1 MVCRTVDTSFGGGFY
16 DFLRGFMSV
25 ASSIQIATSAA
36 RDAVNVVRTKIIAT
50 YGPAIA
56 NTDVFERLAKLV
68 DVFRLNMAHGDLETH
83 GRTLQRIRDFSKR
96 SGRPIA
102 VLVDLAGPK
111 IRLGK
116 LLGDE
121 ILCREGETYTFV
133 RQEDTQEANELG
145 TSYEKLVD
153 ELDVGDKVLLADGSV
168 ILQVT
173 GKETDRAMCRVLQR
187 GWIRTRQGVNLPR
200 VKLSVPALSE
210 EDIRNAEWAAQQG
223 VDFLGLSFVRS
234 ADDVKQLRNIVR
246 GINPDIQ
253 IVAKIE
259 KPEALDDLFQIAAV
273 SDALMVARGD
283 LGVEIDVA
291 EVPAAQ
297 KRIVRMGNE
306 YQKPVIVATQML
318 DSMQRSSRPT
328 RAEASDVA
336 NAILDGC
343 DACMLSGETAI
354 GEYPIEAAQ
363 MLRAIAIATEPA
375 FQHRDQLTS
384 FPSNRVHPVTQ
395 AVVVGAEQIA
405 ARMGA
410 RLICVATRTGATALA
425 ISNRRSFVP
434 VIGVTTHEPT
444 SRRMC
449 LYWGVQ
455 PVAHPAEPTI
465 AGLALFLDRWGLEQ
479 GGLKVGDRTV
489 IVSSGQVSA
498 NRHDVVA
505 VHEIG

>member
-1 MVCRTVDTSFGGGFY
+1 MRT
-16 DFLRGFMSV
+16 
-25 ASSIQIATSAA
+25 ASLLSSPATIYPQENGS
-36 RDAVNVVRTKIIAT
+36 VVRTKIIAT
-50 YGPAIA
+50 YGPAISK
-56 NTDVFERLAKLV
+56 TEVFERVAKLV
-68 DVFRLNMAHGDLETH
+68 DVFRLNMAHGDLQTH
-83 GRTLQRIRDFSKR
+83 SQTLQRIREFSAR
-96 SGRPIA
+96 NARPLA

-116 LLGDE
+116 LPEDE
-121 ILCREGETYTFV
+121 VLCREGEILTFI
-133 RQEDTQEANELG
+133 REEDSQNPKELG
-145 TSYEKLVD
+145 TSYSKLVD
-153 ELDVGDKVLLADGSV
+153 ELDLGDKVLLADGSV
-168 ILQVT
+168 ILQVV
-173 GKETDRAMCRVLQR
+173 GKEADRVPCTVIQR
-187 GWIRTRQGVNLPR
+187 GWVRTRQGVNLPR

-210 EDIRNAEWAAQQG
+210 EDIRNAEWAARNG

-234 ADDVKQLRNIVR
+234 AEDVKQLRTIVR
-246 GINPDIQ
+246 SISPDIQ

-259 KPEALDDLFQIAAV
+259 KPEALDDLPQIVAA

-283 LGVEIDVA
+283 LGVEIEVA
-291 EVPAAQ
+291 EVPSAQ
-297 KRIVRMGNE
+297 KRIVRLGNE
-306 YQKPVIVATQML
+306 HQKPVIVATQML

-354 GEYPIEAAQ
+354 GEYPLEAVQ

-375 FQHRDQLTS
+375 FQHRDQFYS
-384 FPSNRVHPVTQ
+384 FPSSKVHPVTH
-395 AVVVGAEQIA
+395 AVVIGAEQIA

-410 RLICVATRTGATALA
+410 RMICVATRSGATALA
-425 ISNRRSFVP
+425 LSNRRSFVP

-455 PVAHPAEPTI
+455 PVSHPAEPTI
-465 AGLALFLDRWGLEQ
+465 AGLAQFLDRWGLEQ
-479 GGLKVGDRTV
+479 GNLKVGDRTV